1 MIQARDD
8 EHLNEI
14 RSNGTEGGGELRTF
28 NKS

>member
-14 RSNGTEGGGELRTF
+14 RSNRTEEGGEFRTF